1 MKIDTLTEAEAGA
14 GSFPFSEAVG
24 RIQLSASN
32 AASQRARELSVSGR
46 SIINLTL
53 GEPDFDT
60 PDHIKQAAIAAIQ
73 SGATKYTTID
83 GTAEL
88 KAAIVEKFSH
98 ENQLSFDPTEIS
110 VGAGAK
116 QTVFNA
122 LVATLNVGDEV
133 LIPAPYWVSY
143 PEMVSLV
150 GGKCVAVIPRFR
162 DLKIRPHEL
171 AAAITPRTRWVI
183 LNSPNN
189 PAGTVYSR
197 EELRALLDVVA
208 PHQRI
213 WIMSDDI
220 YEHIVFG
227 GRKFITP
234 ANVAP
239 ELRDRI
245 LTVNGV
251 SKAYAMTGWRLG
263 FAAGSQKLIRQMA
276 KVQSQSTSNPS
287 SISQA
292 AAVAALTGPQEIIK
306 ERCEEFERRASLIS
320 QMLSEIPDLQ
330 CPVPDGAFFVF
341 PDCSAY
347 LGRKSES
354 GEVMA
359 SDLDLARYLLEIG
372 GVATVH
378 GGAYGQPGRIR
389 FSFAASDERLR
400 DGCARV
406 KDALARLVS

>member
-1 MKIDTLTEAEAGA
+1 MKIDPLIHAKGGA
-14 GSFPFSEAVG
+14 GSAPFSEAVG

-32 AASQRARELSVSGR
+32 AASQRARELRAAGR
-46 SIINLTL
+46 TIINLTL

-88 KAAIVEKFSH
+88 KAAIVQKFNRD
-98 ENQLSFDPTEIS
+98 NQLSFEPTEIS
-110 VGAGAK
+110 VSAGAK

-122 LVATLNVGDEV
+122 LVATLNMGDEV
-133 LIPAPYWVSY
+133 IVPAPYWVSY

-150 GGKCVAVIPRFR
+150 GGRCVTVKPASG
-162 DLKIRPHEL
+162 DLKIRPEEL
-171 AAAITPRTRWVI
+171 AAAITPRTRWII

-189 PAGTVYSR
+189 PSGTVYSR

-220 YEHIVFG
+220 YEHIIFG
-227 GRKFITP
+227 GREFVNP

-245 LTVNGV
+245 LTINGV

-263 FAAGSQKLIRQMA
+263 FAAGPQTLIRQMA

-292 AAVAALTGPQEIIK
+292 AAAAALSGPQNIVN
-306 ERCEEFERRASLIS
+306 ERRAEFERRAILMS
-320 QMLSEIPDLQ
+320 QALSEIPDVD

-341 PDCSAY
+341 PDFSAY
-347 LGRKSES
+347 LGRKTES
-354 GEVMA
+354 GNLVS
-359 SDLDLARYLLEIG
+359 SDLDLARYLLEVG

-378 GGAYGQPGRIR
+378 GDAYGLPGRIR
-389 FSFAASDERLR
+389 FSFAASDEQLR
-400 DGCARV
+400 AGCAQV
-406 KDALARLVS
+406 KDALARLVR